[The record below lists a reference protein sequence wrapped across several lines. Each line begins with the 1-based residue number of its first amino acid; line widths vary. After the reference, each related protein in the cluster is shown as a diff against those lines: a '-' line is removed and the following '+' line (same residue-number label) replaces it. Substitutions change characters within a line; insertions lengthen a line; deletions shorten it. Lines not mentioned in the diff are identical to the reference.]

1 EWIKD
6 QRFLT
11 NSIRAENVAE
21 LEAEMEQVLTKESSD
36 YWLQLLDQY
45 GIPSGPILSYDEA
58 LNNEQIQSRDMIL
71 EYEHPVGGL
80 MKTLGFPAKFSETPG
95 KLTKP
100 APLLGQ
106 HNKEVLTELG
116 YAVEEVER
124 FVDEG

>member
-1 EWIKD
+1 
-6 QRFLT
+6 
-11 NSIRAENVAE
+11 
-21 LEAEMEQVLTKESSD
+21 MEQVLTKESSD
-36 YWLQLLDQY
+36 YWLQLLDQH

-71 EYEHPVGGL
+71 EYEHPVGGW

-124 FVDEG
+124 FVDEGVLHGRNDLVDATGR